1 MADTKKP
8 AKEYLFPSSMA
19 KFMEKV
25 DQRVQY
31 ESTMMSVCT
40 ILVGMII
47 LAVYMVFFNDVV
59 STFMKVM
66 ITINTV
72 AGFFFLGSSLVTT
85 YQQYITYIESM
96 ELFSNLE
103 GLEENVEKTKP
114 WKKSEKSLS
123 RF

>member
-85 YQQYITYIESM
+85 YQQYVTYIESM

-103 GLEENVEKTKP
+103 GLEENVEKTKNISP
-114 WKKSEKSLS
+114 SNEGT
-123 RF
+123 

>member
-1 MADTKKP
+1 MVDTKKP

-47 LAVYMVFFNDVV
+47 LAVYMVFFNDAV

-103 GLEENVEKTKP
+103 DLEDVEKTKN
-114 WKKSEKSLS
+114 LS
-123 RF
+123 PS